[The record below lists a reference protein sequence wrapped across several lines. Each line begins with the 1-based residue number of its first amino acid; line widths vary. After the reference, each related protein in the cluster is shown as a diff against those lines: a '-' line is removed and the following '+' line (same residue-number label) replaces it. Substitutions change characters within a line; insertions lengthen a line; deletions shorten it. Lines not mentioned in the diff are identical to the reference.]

1 MTPIELFPK
10 PTKEHAIMRTVLSM
24 PKGRT
29 FTAKEVVCKMNE
41 HYRRMGAT
49 ATMVGVFLKKYEG
62 EYTEFVGIDNGGNL
76 WRLI

>member
-24 PKGRT
+24 PKDRT

-49 ATMVGVFLKKYEG
+49 PSTVSAYLRKYEG
-62 EYTEFVGIDNGGNL
+62 IYTEYIGFDRNGNL